1 MVKLIRSRKGI
12 TLTELMI
19 TVAIMGILL
28 SLSSAIFFGGIK
40 FFRQTQ
46 SIGETQRDARRVFDL
61 INRELRQAQA
71 STLIITRFN
80 SSNPPCSMVQF
91 TKKTGDAVC
100 FYQSGSKF
108 YIKNTTDNTL
118 NQMADNLRAVI
129 FTYPDTTDDKLVSV
143 SICFEKATY
152 EGGAKALQL
161 SAQKILIMND

>member
-1 MVKLIRSRKGI
+1 
-12 TLTELMI
+12 MI